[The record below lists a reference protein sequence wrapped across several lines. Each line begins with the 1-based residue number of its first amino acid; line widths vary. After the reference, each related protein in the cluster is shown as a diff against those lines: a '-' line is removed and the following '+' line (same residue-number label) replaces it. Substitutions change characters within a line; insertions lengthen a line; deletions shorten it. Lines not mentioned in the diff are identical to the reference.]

1 MKKTLFPAL
10 LLASSLLLPHP
21 ASAERPYELAPGAYP
36 FDFVPINIS
45 GDGLH
50 VLGQHFDGGPFNVYT
65 FIPDYDSFGE
75 HDHLEDIISDL
86 AGLDPEEID
95 YVAGHGISGGWDD
108 QLFISGEISLDGES
122 SAFVFGGPRFEEP
135 ELRILADYDEQT
147 LRAAAFDVSDDGLM
161 AVGQDFISLDRRDA
175 IPGVY
180 RALWWTDT
188 TDDELAP
195 ILLRP
200 LIDDDGAW
208 ANAMDAAGTRAVGA
222 SYFDDDGEEETQAVY
237 WNLSGDAPQAISLG
251 SLTPDG
257 ESEAEDISRNGR
269 YIVGW
274 ADTDDGD
281 APFISYN
288 GGAMSRILS
297 PDLAYTQFG
306 EALGVSNDGRAVG
319 HFHLDV
325 AERADPQPDTIA
337 FIHSPA
343 WGSKTINQW
352 LADSGVEVNEDLHYL
367 EANAISEDGK
377 TVVGTA
383 LYLGGPVE
391 STPASDGDAAA
402 PMEMEIVADGFIA
415 REGSGSINPSSY
427 QNNLG
432 MAGGA
437 LQQAFNSINMAMH
450 GSHHIPLQMM
460 KGPARHAWFT
470 ADAGRWDNHHTN
482 SYLAEAGFAFD
493 LMDQQLL
500 VGFGVGEN
508 YVEQQL
514 LLGGDTDIQGQ
525 YYLTELSFKPKE
537 LPLVFTLTGALG
549 SWDADV
555 NRNYLNAGNIESSSG
570 SPHLN
575 SAALRFSVHWL
586 DAVKLAGWGFTPKLE
601 YTVNQMTIGGYA
613 EQGGGFPAFFNEQN
627 HTVQELRYGF
637 SAARGFAAD
646 KGLLRLRAE
655 GVHRFDQS
663 GPGTSG
669 NVIGL
674 FGFNLPGQSIQ
685 QDWVQFGG
693 DVVYSLTQRTN
704 LTFGVS
710 TATTGEDPVIG
721 GSVGVQVKF

>member
-10 LLASSLLLPHP
+10 LLASSLLLPNAAFARHL
-21 ASAERPYELAPGAYP
+21 YELEPGAYP

-50 VLGQHFDGGPFNVYT
+50 VLGQHLDGGPFNVYT
-65 FIPDYDSFGE
+65 SVPDYDEFGE
-75 HDHLEDIISDL
+75 HDHLEEIISDL
-86 AGLDPEEID
+86 AGIDLEEID
-95 YVAGHGISGGWDD
+95 YVDAHGISRGWEDG
-108 QLFISGEISLDGES
+108 LFISGEISLDGDAY
-122 SAFVFGGPRFEEP
+122 AFVFGGSDEP
-135 ELRILADYDEQT
+135 ELRILANYDEQT
-147 LRAAAFDVSDDGLM
+147 LRAAAFDVSDGGFS
-161 AVGQDFISLDRRDA
+161 AVGEDFIEPDRRDLVT
-175 IPGVY
+175 GLY

-188 TDDELAP
+188 TDEKLAP
-195 ILLRP
+195 ILLHP

-208 ANAMDAAGTRAVGA
+208 ANAMDGAGTRAVGA
-222 SYFDDDGEEETQAVY
+222 SYFDDDGEEATQAVY
-237 WNLSGDAPQAISLG
+237 WNLSGDAPQAVSLG
-251 SLTPDG
+251 SLTSFG
-257 ESEAEDISRNGR
+257 ESEALDISRNGR

-274 ADTDDGD
+274 ADTEDGE
-281 APFISYN
+281 APFISYS
-288 GGAMSRILS
+288 GGAMSRIFS
-297 PDLAYTQFG
+297 PHSAFTRFG

-319 HFHLDV
+319 HFHLDIGV
-325 AERADPQPDTIA
+325 GERSLPLLETIA

-352 LADSGVEVNEDLHYL
+352 LTDSGVEVSEDLHYL

-391 STPASDGDAAA
+391 STAASDGDAAA
-402 PMEMEIVADGFIA
+402 PRYEAIFADGFIA

-460 KGPARHAWFT
+460 KGPARDAWFT

-555 NRNYLNAGNIESSSG
+555 NRNYLNAGNIDSSSG

-627 HTVQELRYGF
+627 HTVQELRHGF